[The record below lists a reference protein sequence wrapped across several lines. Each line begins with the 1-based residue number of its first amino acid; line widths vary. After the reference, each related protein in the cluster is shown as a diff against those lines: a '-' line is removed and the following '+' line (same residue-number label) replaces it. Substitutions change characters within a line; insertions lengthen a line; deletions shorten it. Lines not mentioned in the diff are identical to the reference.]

1 MEPALPLPLRLDL
14 THCPVSRSHECVSE
28 CISHFLSA
36 YAARTGTQ
44 NAASSSD
51 DPSSSSSSAS
61 TGGVVAAQLTRLMN
75 GLAGKIDHDIFAN
88 LFPTTFTTA
97 ADALDI
103 DQEQVDQLETPREV
117 LDPSQKR
124 GAPGGDGE
132 GRDSFS
138 KADELSHDE
147 TPNLDDSL
155 TTEDPVHDAEEESPR
170 KKSKK
175 EKEKKE
181 KKEKEKEKKEKEKE
195 KKEKEKKGEA

>member
-14 THCPVSRSHECVSE
+14 THSPVPTSHESVSE
-28 CISHFLSA
+28 SISHFLSA

-75 GLAGKIDHDIFAN
+75 GLARKIDHDIFAN
-88 LFPTTFTTA
+88 LFPTTSTTA
-97 ADALDI
+97 ADSVDI
-103 DQEQVDQLETPREV
+103 DQEEVDQLETPREV
-117 LDPSQKR
+117 LDGSQKR
-124 GAPGGDGE
+124 GARGGDGE
-132 GRDSFS
+132 GRESFS
-138 KADELSHDE
+138 KPDELSYAE

-155 TTEDPVHDAEEESPR
+155 TTEDPMHDAEEESPR

-175 EKEKKE
+175 EKKEKKGKKE
-181 KKEKEKEKKEKEKE
+181 KKVKS
-195 KKEKEKKGEA
+195 EA

>member
-14 THCPVSRSHECVSE
+14 THSPVPASHESVSE
-28 CISHFLSA
+28 SISHFLSA

-88 LFPTTFTTA
+88 LFPTTSTTA
-97 ADALDI
+97 ADAVDI
-103 DQEQVDQLETPREV
+103 DQEEVDQLETPREV
-117 LDPSQKR
+117 LDGSQKR
-124 GAPGGDGE
+124 GAGRGDGE
-132 GRDSFS
+132 GRESFS
-138 KADELSHDE
+138 KLDELSHAV

-155 TTEDPVHDAEEESPR
+155 MTEDPVHDAEEESPR

-175 EKEKKE
+175 
-181 KKEKEKEKKEKEKE
+181 
-195 KKEKEKKGEA
+195 KKEKEKKGKKEKKKVKSEA